1 MALGPKLNFIN
12 PGDALLASTVMQ
24 NFQALANFVRTIPI
38 NNLLQPYATAQFSS
52 NYDDTIASAV
62 APGTSALF
70 GYEQVTLGQAVVP
83 LTVNVMFRG
92 PAGGLA
98 AGDSVVFE
106 LQKATPSGSG
116 SRPVFADAWTTI
128 ATVTF
133 NNANTVPGTDDING
147 DSGAFART
155 TTTISGITAD
165 DWIRW
170 KVTVTDSGGAYNVT
184 QAQAQFVAKAYL
196 RP

>member
-12 PGDALLASTVMQ
+12 PGDALLASVVMQ
-24 NFQALANFVRTIPI
+24 NFQAIVNFIRQIPI
-38 NNLLQPYATAQFSS
+38 NNLLQPYATANFLA
-52 NYDDTIASAV
+52 NHDDTIASA
-62 APGTSALF
+62 TSLGAFRYF
-70 GYEQVTLGQAVVP
+70 GYQQVTLGQSVVP
-83 LTVNVMFRG
+83 LVMTATFRG
-92 PAGGLA
+92 PATGLA

-116 SRPVFADAWTTI
+116 ARPVFADAWTTV

-133 NNANTVPGTDDING
+133 NNGNTVPGIDDIAG
-147 DSGAFART
+147 DFGSFART
-155 TTTISGITAD
+155 TTTISGISAD

-170 KVTVTDSGGAYNVT
+170 KVTVIDAGGAYNVT
-184 QAQAQFVAKAYL
+184 QAQAQLVAKAYL

>member
-12 PGDALLASTVMQ
+12 PGDALLASVVMQ
-24 NFQALANFVRTIPI
+24 NFQAIVNFIRQIPI
-38 NNLLQPYATAQFSS
+38 NNLLQPYATANFLA
-52 NYDDTIASAV
+52 NHDDTIASA
-62 APGTSALF
+62 TSLGAFRYF
-70 GYEQVTLGQAVVP
+70 GHQQVTLGQAVVP
-83 LTVNVMFRG
+83 LVMTATFRG
-92 PAGGLA
+92 PATGLA

-116 SRPVFADAWTTI
+116 ARPVFADAWTTV

-133 NNANTVPGTDDING
+133 NNGNTVPGIDDIAG
-147 DSGAFART
+147 DFGSFART
-155 TTTISGITAD
+155 TTTISGISAD

-170 KVTVTDSGGAYNVT
+170 KVTVIDAGGAYNVT
-184 QAQAQFVAKAYL
+184 QAQAQLVAKAYL